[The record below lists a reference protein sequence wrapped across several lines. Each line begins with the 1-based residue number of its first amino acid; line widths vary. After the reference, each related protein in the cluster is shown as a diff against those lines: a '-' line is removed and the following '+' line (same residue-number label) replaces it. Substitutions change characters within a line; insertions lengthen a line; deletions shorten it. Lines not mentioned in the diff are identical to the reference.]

1 MDGETAGRGN
11 SPGPGGINAAAAPR
25 ELRGGARRLQNT
37 ETTPLPQGT
46 GAEPVVRGTNLADL
60 TRLYDPEVMLVTA
73 PLPPGD
79 AALAHAQAMAEAG
92 PRSSQV
98 QVATPDGEPTAGAL
112 DQLAL
117 ADEPGARAWAT
128 YLEEVTAV
136 FAELLGAHV
145 VGVRQ
150 VVADGPHCPRFHV
163 DQVVARGVLNVLG
176 ARTEWLDDRDADRT
190 RLGHA
195 GGPDDATSGLVH
207 RWDRLGR
214 AGCGELAVFKGTA
227 YPHASERAIV
237 HRSPPSDGSPRV
249 VLTLDWME

>member
-1 MDGETAGRGN
+1 MAVRAEPAAGT
-11 SPGPGGINAAAAPR
+11 
-25 ELRGGARRLQNT
+25 RRLQNT
-37 ETTPLPQGT
+37 ESTPLPPIPAAGPIIR
-46 GAEPVVRGTNLADL
+46 AAHLADL

-73 PLPPGD
+73 PLPPGK
-79 AALAHAQAMAEAG
+79 AALDHAEAMARAG
-92 PRSSQV
+92 PRSSTV
-98 QVATPDGEPTAGAL
+98 QVATPDGDPVAGTL

-117 ADEPGARAWAT
+117 AEVPSAPAWSA
-128 YLEEVTAV
+128 YLEEVTGV

-163 DQVVARGVLNVLG
+163 DRVVARGVVNVLG

-195 GGPDDATSGLVH
+195 GGPDDATSGLVR

-214 AGCGELAVFKGTA
+214 AECGELAVFKGTA
-227 YPHASERAIV
+227 SPRASERAIV

>member
-1 MDGETAGRGN
+1 M
-11 SPGPGGINAAAAPR
+11 
-25 ELRGGARRLQNT
+25 QNT
-37 ETTPLPQGT
+37 ETTLLPQGNT
-46 GAEPVVRGTNLADL
+46 AQPVVRGANLADL
-60 TRLYDPEVMLVTA
+60 TRLYEPEVMLVTA
-73 PLPPGD
+73 PLPADG
-79 AALAHAQAMAEAG
+79 AALAHAEAMARAG
-92 PRSSQV
+92 PRSSQL
-98 QVATPDGEPTAGAL
+98 QVATPDGDPAARAL

-117 ADEPGARAWAT
+117 AGEPGARAWGA
-128 YLEEVTAV
+128 YLEGVTAV

-150 VVADGPHCPRFHV
+150 VVANGPHCPRFHV
-163 DQVVARGVLNVLG
+163 DQVVARGVLTVLG

-195 GGPDDATSGLVH
+195 GGPDDATSGLVR

-214 AGCGELAVFKGTA
+214 AECGELAIFKGTA
-227 YPHASERAIV
+227 CPHASERAIV